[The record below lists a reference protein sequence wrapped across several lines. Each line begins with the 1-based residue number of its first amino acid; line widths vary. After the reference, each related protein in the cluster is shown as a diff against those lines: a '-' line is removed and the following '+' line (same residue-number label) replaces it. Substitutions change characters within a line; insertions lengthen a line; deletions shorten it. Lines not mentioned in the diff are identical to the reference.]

1 MTRRAPRV
9 IVIGAG
15 LAGLTAA
22 RDLVKG
28 GAQVRVVEAR
38 DRVGGRV
45 RTWREA
51 ASAAAHAEL
60 GGEFIDAGHTAI
72 RQLAREL
79 DLDLVRVL
87 RAGFGLAIRHEGR
100 LHVHRTQAGMWR
112 DLRRT
117 LSPMR
122 RILETARDAD
132 GLMDRV
138 ARLSVQEML
147 REAAAP
153 QRVRAA
159 ACSLRGFFLGDPD
172 TLSAAVLL
180 EQLANGEDPGSVTMY
195 RIRGG
200 NDRLAGALARPLGRS
215 LTLRFEVRAV
225 RQSSSDVRVVAES
238 RDGRLSELDA
248 EYAIVTAPLPV
259 LLTWAFEPALPD
271 AQRRAF
277 ESLAYGDATKVVL
290 RSSTPWWRRAGSPR
304 AFGTNLPVG
313 AVWES
318 APEGGSADER
328 PGVALL
334 TLMGGGRASAQLR
347 ELTSREDP
355 ATFAEALAWLGD
367 RRARDERCL
376 TRSAVQVSWEDDP
389 WARGGYAVF
398 TTAFAPSARPLLSR
412 SFGRVVFAGEHT
424 SRNWQGYMNGA
435 VESGHRAAR
444 EVDALLTLERPW

>member
-1 MTRRAPRV
+1 MTRRLPRV

-22 RDLVKG
+22 RDLMLR

-38 DRVGGRV
+38 GRVGGRV

-51 ASAAAHAEL
+51 ALAPGHAEA

-72 RQLAREL
+72 RRLAREL

-87 RAGFGLAIRHEGR
+87 RSGFGLAIRHEGR
-100 LHVHRTQAGMWR
+100 LHVHRTQAGVWR

-122 RILETARDAD
+122 RIWETARDAD
-132 GLMDRV
+132 GLTDRV
-138 ARLSVQEML
+138 ARLSVQQML
-147 REAAAP
+147 RDAAAP
-153 QRVRAA
+153 PRVQAGAA
-159 ACSLRGFFLGDPD
+159 SLRGFFLGDPD

-180 EQLANGEDPGSVTMY
+180 EQLANGEDPGGVTMY
-195 RIRGG
+195 RVRGG
-200 NDRLAGALARPLGRS
+200 NDRLAAALARRLGRR
-215 LTLRFEVRAV
+215 LTLRLEVRAV
-225 RQSSSDVRVVAES
+225 RQSASGVRVVAES

-248 EYAIVTAPLPV
+248 EYAVVTAPVPV
-259 LLTWAFEPALPD
+259 LLTWSFEPALPD
-271 AQRRAF
+271 AQRRAL

-290 RSSTPWWRRAGSPR
+290 RSSTPWWRRAAYPR

-318 APEGGSADER
+318 APDGGDHGELA
-328 PGVALL
+328 GVALL

-347 ELTSREDP
+347 ELASREDP
-355 ATFAEALAWLGD
+355 ATFAEALAWLDGRRD
-367 RRARDERCL
+367 RERARL
-376 TRSAVQVSWEDDP
+376 MRSVVQVSWEDDP

-398 TTAFAPSARPLLSR
+398 TTGFAASARPLLGR
-412 SFGRVVFAGEHT
+412 TFGRVLFAGEHT
-424 SRNWQGYMNGA
+424 SREWQGYMNGA

-444 EVDALLTLERPW
+444 EVEALVALAR